1 MKNSKMIQFHG
12 NMEPAFRQDC
22 RTGIKKSKGNL
33 KKSQGKRNESDR
45 KKQLTDF
52 KGDLHNEKEFEQHFR
67 TGKEKVMKILVSACL
82 LGVCC
87 RYNGKGGAESGN
99 KGTSWK
105 ASADPGMSGDP
116 GRTFYTQNAGRE
128 TGVRVMTRDGRD
140 VTAAYEKGAEET
152 LKLAEL
158 FGCRHAILKERSPS
172 CGNGVIYDGTFQGKR
187 IPGDGKTTELLK
199 KHGIQ
204 VAGES
209 DFMTREA
216 FL

>member
-1 MKNSKMIQFHG
+1 MIQFHG

-22 RTGIKKSKGNL
+22 CTGIKKSKGNL

-67 TGKEKVMKILVSACL
+67 TGKEKVMKILVGACL

-87 RYNGKGGAESGN
+87 RYNGKGELNPAIKELLGKHQLIPVCPEILGGLSTPRMPAE
-99 KGTSWK
+99 
-105 ASADPGMSGDP
+105 
-116 GRTFYTQNAGRE
+116 RQ
-128 TGVRVMTRDGRD
+128 GVRVMTRDGRD